1 MGMYTE
7 MILGCSFKETLPKV
21 CVDALLYVIRNL
33 EPTENKEE
41 VEKFIKE
48 YDLEYLM
55 FGSSYY
61 FGVCR
66 SNQKFWYDQIRKEWV
81 ISVRSNIKNYDGQI
95 QKFLEYLKPYVDS
108 GSGYQLDVYA
118 YVQYEE
124 ARFPTIYT
132 LFGVYKIED
141 DKLVQKE

>member
-7 MILGCSFKETLPKV
+7 MILGCSFKDTLPSV
-21 CVDALLYVIRNL
+21 CIDALICVINNL
-33 EPTENKEE
+33 EPKENGEK
-41 VEKFIKE
+41 VRKFIEE

-66 SNQKFWYDQIRKEWV
+66 SNQKFWYDHIGKQWV
-81 ISVRSNIKNYDGQI
+81 ISVRSNIKNYDRQI
-95 QKFLEYLKPYVDS
+95 QKFLKYITPYVDR
-108 GSGYQLDVYA
+108 GSGYESGVFA

-124 ARFPTIYT
+124 ADFPTMYT
-132 LFGVYKIED
+132 LRGVYGIED
-141 DKLVQKE
+141 DKLVQEE